1 MMLGNSRMLA
11 LTMLAVLTAWMTP
24 AVAQQPLVVRGGQA
38 AGGGTQWRYASPYSG
53 SLRWLLNPSVQKELE
68 LIDQQVEKVKKIQQ
82 DIQKEL
88 QDIQKEMSGVYRQGS
103 DVPAEE
109 RQKRYEEWRQKY
121 YDLNAELADRTEK
134 ELQEVLLPEQRERL
148 KQIDLQMRLR
158 SYYSLGQE
166 LSNEEL
172 AKRLG
177 ISERQKEKLLELQQE
192 LREEIQRKTR
202 EFYARIQ
209 EEAEKKMLDALT
221 SAQRRELEGMMGERF
236 EWSYSYGGQSAQGG
250 QKK

>member
-1 MMLGNSRMLA
+1 MTLGKSRMLV
-11 LTMLAVLTAWMTP
+11 LTALAVLTAWMTP

-38 AGGGTQWRYASPYSG
+38 GGATQMRYVSPWSG
-53 SLRWLLNPSVQKELE
+53 SMRWLMNPSVQQELE
-68 LIDQQVEKVKKIQQ
+68 MIDSQVEKVKSIQQ
-82 DIQKEL
+82 DIQKEM
-88 QDIQKEMSGVYRQGS
+88 QDIQKEMSAIYKQSGDIS
-103 DVPAEE
+103 AEE
-109 RQKRYEEWRQKY
+109 RQKKYEEWRQKY
-121 YDLNAELADRTEK
+121 YDKNAELADRTEK
-134 ELQEVLLPEQRERL
+134 QLQEVLLPEQRERL